1 MDETKS
7 EPDENKEPETTRL
20 VIFLPG
26 IGRSTEKTIRVAA
39 VTDEGQIETSRDDA
53 VELSINIESRMHF
66 KDASKNVKLTLVNG
80 EANAT
85 VISDQLP
92 GFSIFKAKW
101 ISGKTPLQST
111 QVNYVG
117 TSI

>member
-1 MDETKS
+1 MVESKNESKDKQ
-7 EPDENKEPETTRL
+7 PEAARL
-20 VIFLPG
+20 VIFFPG
-26 IGRSTEKTIRVAA
+26 MQRSTEKTIRVAA
-39 VTDEGQIETSRDDA
+39 VTDGGQIATFRDDV
-53 VELSINIESRMHF
+53 VELSINNESRMCF
-66 KDASKNVKLTLVNG
+66 KDSSKNAQLKLVNG

-85 VISDQLP
+85 VMSDQLP

-111 QVNYVG
+111 QVTYVG

>member
-1 MDETKS
+1 MIETKR
-7 EPDENKEPETTRL
+7 EPTEKKQPVATRL

-39 VTDEGQIETSRDDA
+39 VTYEGKIDTTRDDT
-53 VELSINIESRMHF
+53 VELSINNECLMHF
-66 KDASKNVKLTLVNG
+66 TDSSKNVQLKLING

-85 VISDQLP
+85 VISGQSLEVT
-92 GFSIFKAKW
+92 IFKARW

-111 QVNYVG
+111 QVTQVG
-117 TSI
+117 IGH

>member
-1 MDETKS
+1 MDKTKS
-7 EPDENKEPETTRL
+7 EPDQKKELEATRL

-26 IGRSTEKTIRVAA
+26 IERSTEKTIRVAA
-39 VTDEGQIETSRDDA
+39 VTDGGQIATSRDDV
-53 VELSINIESRMHF
+53 VELSINNESRIHF
-66 KDASKNVKLTLVNG
+66 KDSSKNVKLTLVNG

-85 VISDQLP
+85 VMSDQLP
-92 GFSIFKAKW
+92 GFSMFKAKW

-111 QVNYVG
+111 QVSYVG